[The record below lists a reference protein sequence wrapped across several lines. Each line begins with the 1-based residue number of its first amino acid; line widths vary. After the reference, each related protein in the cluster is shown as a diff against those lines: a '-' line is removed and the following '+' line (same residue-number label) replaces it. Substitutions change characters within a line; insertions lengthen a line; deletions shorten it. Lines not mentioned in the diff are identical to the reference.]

1 MKRLAYILIGILS
14 TLTLIL
20 ITWQLRSIVLLFL
33 VSLAIAAA
41 MNAPIQYLIHLRLSR
56 TVALLVAYFLV
67 ISSLLLLVTALS
79 GPLIGELDRIA
90 QDIIRVYEQSSATWN
105 ESFLA
110 RLPTSDVVAAFLSG
124 APGAS
129 PFAGVVDVTQSTIN
143 LLSQLLLAIV
153 ISVYW
158 AADSQRFERLW
169 LSLLQAEQRT
179 TARRNWH
186 KLEEN
191 VGAYIRSEMI
201 QSLIAGALLTFG
213 LWLAGA
219 NYIFIPALVVAL
231 AWLVPLVGGLLGV
244 IGVTLLGWLS
254 SPFIVLFSIIYT
266 LLILILLEFA
276 VERYLYG
283 EDAYS
288 SILVLLAMIAMADA
302 FGLLGLLVA
311 PPVALVIQVFWREF
325 IEVSSTVPTTAP
337 TPDINKIQKRMAE
350 LHTQVEQGEVSPRVT
365 NLVARLD
372 ALMQDVEQS
381 LPLPQSPNLDGSP
394 LSPHSG

>member
-244 IGVTLLGWLS
+244 IGVALLGWLS

>member
-1 MKRLAYILIGILS
+1 MKRLAYILIGVLS

-41 MNAPIQYLIHLRLSR
+41 MNAPIQYLIHLRLSQ

-90 QDIIRVYEQSSATWN
+90 QDIIRVYEQSSATWS

-110 RLPTSDVVAAFLSG
+110 LLPTSDVVAAFLSG

-129 PFAGVVDVTQSTIN
+129 PFAGVVDVTQNTIN

-186 KLEEN
+186 NLEEN
-191 VGAYIRSEMI
+191 VGAYIRSEI
-201 QSLIAGALLTFG
+201 VQSLIAGALLTFG

-244 IGVTLLGWLS
+244 IGVALFGWLS

-325 IEVSSTVPTTAP
+325 IEVSSAVPTTAP
-337 TPDINKIQKRMAE
+337 TPDLNKIQKRMAE
-350 LHTQVEQGEVSPRVT
+350 LHTKVEQGEVSPRVT

-381 LPLPQSPNLDGSP
+381 LPLPHSPNLDDSP
-394 LSPHSG
+394 LSPT